1 MSYLKSMQQNMA
13 RAGLANNKSEYVGP
27 LDILIVSPESKEPWF
42 LYFLKTQVTKDGA
55 FAPMKKFIKEYR
67 RAGSSS
73 RWAFTFDRK
82 DRWHSVRPV
91 ALHPPCTQPPTS
103 QQRPSLSLDVPLPAW
118 QIDSEGIPNDLTLGE
133 FLNDE
138 ETKAVFR
145 DRECVKTLSYK
156 ASLLGGLIT
165 KAEAIANSE
174 NWVPAGVG
182 EEAES
187 DGDEP
192 PSSADAFPQCVAGPS
207 SPPKSTEPPEPP
219 ATLSGG
225 KRKSRGPGA

>member
-1 MSYLKSMQQNMA
+1 M
-13 RAGLANNKSEYVGP
+13 
-27 LDILIVSPESKEPWF
+27 
-42 LYFLKTQVTKDGA
+42 
-55 FAPMKKFIKEYR
+55 
-67 RAGSSS
+67 
-73 RWAFTFDRK
+73 
-82 DRWHSVRPV
+82 
-91 ALHPPCTQPPTS
+91 
-103 QQRPSLSLDVPLPAW
+103 PLPAW

-145 DRECVKTLSYK
+145 DRACVKTLSYK
-156 ASLLGGLIT
+156 ATLLGGLIT

-192 PSSADAFPQCVAGPS
+192 P
-207 SPPKSTEPPEPP
+207 